1 MSEDRRD
8 VVTYGLAIVAYIVI
22 GFFTKRL
29 LTWNLAFLYF
39 LVVLEFLPR
48 LFRRLAR
55 RKVPT

>member
-55 RKVPT
+55 TKVPT